1 MFDLVG
7 LKSHPNK
14 TLTDHIRGVANNV
27 EQLTEYRPASLAAIW
42 HDLGKAN
49 PIFQKKIKGIQVS
62 DYSKHSYL
70 SAYSLF
76 CAIIKDRKDCD
87 SYFARIFDLPIDNN
101 RTVAL
106 IAIIAK
112 HHGDLPDFCPEG
124 NGSLLDKGETTIL
137 FDFLTKIDISLEKV
151 ICPFAQI
158 VGFEYLMRDKKVQD
172 TFKERLFFLPNKNKQ
187 PIDFYFDTQHT
198 FACLIHADKADAACF
213 DSMINTQHKDIDFFS
228 SVFPKTLNSY
238 LSQLNQDSALNQLRT
253 EIRVEAVSN
262 IRQGLHEKRRV
273 FELTSPTG
281 SGKTLMLLSLASEI
295 IKEKESKRIIYALPF
310 LSITEQVEHEV
321 VHKIFKDYEQYIQRI
336 DSKSENKRLE
346 ELQKKAEEGLTEEEY
361 HELDMLAFREQS
373 FSYPFIITT
382 FVRFFETLLS
392 NRNSELIKLPNFSN
406 CIFLLDE
413 IQTLPPRLYGFFVA
427 YLSRFC
433 EKYNSFAIISTATQP
448 NFELPSDDV
457 DGSGRTY
464 KISEFFPTYQTP
476 YKLLDLSYFQNPLF
490 NRYVVNYKREPI
502 SLKELASEL
511 NNRKDS
517 ILVILNT
524 IDDTKELYKLLDT
537 GNKILLNTHFTPAD
551 RKEKIDKAKRLLNE
565 ERPIIVVTTQLVE
578 AGVDID
584 FPVVYRDMTTIS
596 SIVQSA
602 GRCNRNGKMPC
613 KGQVHIININE
624 HARLIYDKE
633 LLEFTKRTLKSNT
646 YEESSLLTIQH
657 LFFDAIRQELKFGCY
672 SIANEKERYFLND
685 IKECMFNK
693 IGQFSLIDKDVYGEE
708 VLYYVP
714 QSESDNS
721 FEVLLQ
727 MNDKLVELMNK
738 NSDVAVIKIQKR
750 VIESQ
755 LKRMQN
761 HIVQVRLK
769 QNDCRPT
776 PSNSRSYY
784 NLYEV
789 ATTDYSKDN
798 FGINISGSSIF

>member
-14 TLTDHIRGVANNV
+14 TLADHIRGVANNV
-27 EQLTEYRPASLAAIW
+27 KQLTEFRPASLAAIW

-49 PIFQKKIKGIQVS
+49 PNFQKKINGVQVS

-70 SAYSLF
+70 SAFSLF
-76 CAIIKDRKDCD
+76 CAILKDRKDYG
-87 SYFARIFDLPIDNN
+87 SYFARIFDFPIDSN
-101 RTVAL
+101 RIVAL

-112 HHGDLPDFCPEG
+112 HHGDLPDFCPED
-124 NGSLLDKGETTIL
+124 NGSLLDKGEIALL
-137 FDFLTKIDISLEKV
+137 FDYLTKMDVSLEKV
-151 ICPFAQI
+151 ICPFVQI
-158 VGFEYLMRDKKVQD
+158 MGFEYLMIDKKVQD

-213 DSMINTQHKDIDFFS
+213 DGMIDAQHKDIEIFS
-228 SVFPKTLNSY
+228 SVFPKALNRY
-238 LSQLNQDSALNQLRT
+238 LSQLKQDSALNQLRT
-253 EIRVEAVSN
+253 EIRIEAVSN
-262 IRQGLHEKRRV
+262 IRQGLHEERRV

-295 IKEKESKRIIYALPF
+295 IKEKGTKRIIYALPF
-310 LSITEQVEHEV
+310 LSITEQVEQEV

-346 ELQKKAEEGLTEEEY
+346 ELQKKTEEGLTEEEY

-427 YLSRFC
+427 YLTRFC
-433 EKYNSFAIISTATQP
+433 EKYDSYAVISTATQP
-448 NFELPSDDV
+448 NFDFPSDDV
-457 DGSGRTY
+457 DGSGKPY
-464 KISEFFPTYQTP
+464 KVSDFFPTYKEL
-476 YKLLDLSYFQNPLF
+476 YKLLNLTYFQNPLF
-490 NRYVVNYKREPI
+490 NRYVVNYRREPI
-502 SLKELASEL
+502 SLKELACEL
-511 NNRKDS
+511 KNSKDS
-517 ILVILNT
+517 VLVILNT
-524 IDDTKELYKLLDT
+524 IDDTKELYKLLKVE
-537 GNKILLNTHFTPAD
+537 NKILLNTHFTPAD
-551 RKEKIDKAKRLLNE
+551 RKEKIDKTKRLLNE

-602 GRCNRNGKMPC
+602 GRCNRNGKMQS
-613 KGQVHIININE
+613 KGQVHIINING
-624 HARLIYDKE
+624 HSQLIYDKE
-633 LLEFTKRTLKSNT
+633 LLEFTKRALKSNT
-646 YEESSLLTIQH
+646 YEEASLLTIQH
-657 LFFDAIRQELKFGCY
+657 HFFEAIQQELKFGSY
-672 SIANEKERYFLND
+672 SITNEKERYFLND

-727 MNDKLVELMNK
+727 MNDELRELVNK
-738 NSDVAVIKIQKR
+738 NSDVTVIKNQKR
-750 VIESQ
+750 IIESQ

-776 PSNSRSYY
+776 KRNTRSYF

-789 ATTDYSKDN
+789 DSVDYSKDL
-798 FGINISGSSIF
+798 GINLGSSII